1 MALRSFQLFIGQ
13 VENSPPEL
21 KVQVLK
27 VLLDLLIVY
36 DQEFFKNSE
45 AIVSVSRTVFSLSH
59 DHFG

>member
-13 VENSPPEL
+13 VESSPPEL

-45 AIVSVSRTVFSLSH
+45 AIVSICRTLPFALT
-59 DHFG
+59 